1 MTAGRKLMIGALGA
15 ATPLALNLIVVDQVA
30 LSNPTLLALLGYA
43 VRVVLLVALGVL
55 VVSRNLD
62 EQRPSRLFL
71 LGLAGPA
78 LITALLNGFN
88 QRTLLQAE
96 PVAPSAKV
104 SLLAL
109 PVVYAA
115 AATQGARQFEIPKE
129 TGSEQVWR
137 GLTGGRADRAWF
149 VIARREPTREA
160 AEAAS
165 GLINRTI
172 YGFRA
177 EVFEPYQGR
186 GGWCVVIGNGLSHAD
201 ALRLRERALGAGLT
215 EAELWTPPPPSK

>member
-1 MTAGRKLMIGALGA
+1 MTVGRKLTLGALGA
-15 ATPLALNLIVVDQVA
+15 ATPVALNLIVVDRFA
-30 LSNPTLLALLGYA
+30 LANPTTLALLGYG
-43 VRVVLLVALGVL
+43 VRVIVLVALGVV

-62 EQRPSRLFL
+62 EQSPSRLFL

-96 PVAPSAKV
+96 PVAPAATAA
-104 SLLAL
+104 LLAL
-109 PVVYAA
+109 PVVYAS
-115 AATQGARQFEIPKE
+115 TPDQRARQFKIPKE
-129 TGSEQVWR
+129 TGGEQIWR
-137 GLTGGRADRAWF
+137 GLTGGRSDRGWF
-149 VIARREPTREA
+149 VIALREPTREA

-165 GLINRTI
+165 DLINRTV

-177 EVFEPYQGR
+177 EVFEPYQGH
-186 GGWCVVIGNGLSHAD
+186 GGWCVVIGDGLSHAD

-215 EAELWTPPPPSK
+215 EAELWTPPPASK